1 MGTEKLDSML
11 RRDET
16 FLREIWTW
24 FAVGSVVIILRF
36 AVRIR
41 MVGPKGLKGDDY
53 VMVLGLI
60 TSTMC
65 FVLVDLVYRLGTNV
79 DLTADQIALLND
91 EEVARLVE
99 GSKFQQVAWYSYTA
113 YLWSMK
119 AALLLFYK
127 RMTFDIWQHVHVMR
141 YITWFTILSYF
152 VVVGTITFGCL
163 PYHDNWGVRP
173 LPSEKCVFKPQNLL
187 VTSFLNV
194 MTDAAILSLP
204 IPVLRE
210 IRVPFYKKVFIAIL
224 ICSGLFVIAAAIMR
238 LAVTLGSNPSTITVN
253 RWGVRECEIGL
264 LAINA
269 PNLRPL
275 FTRRF
280 WQWHY
285 RPPAR
290 NSDPM
295 ASARRS
301 RTTIGRRRRR
311 ALRQDSMLGWIS
323 STKSRISSVIGTQRG
338 GSPVDEELG
347 EARNQQE
354 LEPLDKV
361 DEDLET
367 DQGSYQDTLGT
378 KIERQD

>member
-1 MGTEKLDSML
+1 MGTETLDSML

-24 FAVGSVVIILRF
+24 FAVGSVVILLRF

-91 EEVARLVE
+91 QEVARLVE

-127 RMTFDIWQHVHVMR
+127 RMTFDIWQQVHVMR

-152 VVVGTITFGCL
+152 AVVGTITFGCL

-210 IRVPFYKKVFIAIL
+210 IRVPLYKKIFIAIL

-280 WQWHY
+280 WHWHY
-285 RPPAR
+285 IPPLQRP
-290 NSDPM
+290 DQM
-295 ASARRS
+295 ASVRRS

-311 ALRQDSMLGWIS
+311 ALRQDSMLGWMS

-338 GSPVDEELG
+338 ESPVDEELG

-367 DQGSYQDTLGT
+367 DQGSFQDTLNT
-378 KIERQD
+378 KVERQD